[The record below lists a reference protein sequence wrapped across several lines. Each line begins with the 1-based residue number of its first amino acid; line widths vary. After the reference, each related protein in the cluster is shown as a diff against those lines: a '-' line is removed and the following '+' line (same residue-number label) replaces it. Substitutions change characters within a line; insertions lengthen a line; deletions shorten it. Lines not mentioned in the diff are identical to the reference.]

1 MSMSWPGEEELEKF
15 VQRKPRKQ
23 GPRSESDYIQLGTSQ
38 VGSVVKNPPANA
50 RALDAQLC
58 LTLCDSMDCSP
69 LSSSVHGLLQARI
82 LEWPVQETQVQ
93 SLG

>member
-1 MSMSWPGEEELEKF
+1 MQKE
-15 VQRKPRKQ
+15 QRKQ
-23 GPRSESDYIQLGTSQ
+23 GPRSVSDYIQFGTSQ
-38 VGSVVKNPPANA
+38 VGSVVKDPPANA

-69 LSSSVHGLLQARI
+69 LSSSVHGVLQVRI
-82 LEWPVQETQVQ
+82 VEWPLQETQVQ